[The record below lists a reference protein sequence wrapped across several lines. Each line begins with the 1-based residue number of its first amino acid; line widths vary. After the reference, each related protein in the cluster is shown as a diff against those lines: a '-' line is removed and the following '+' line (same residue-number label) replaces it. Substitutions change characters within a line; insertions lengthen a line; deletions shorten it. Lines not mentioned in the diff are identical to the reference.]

1 MKRLVHLATRRQT
14 PGELE
19 DEFAFHLDM
28 RTQELIQEG
37 WEPGAARAEALRL
50 FGDLEAARAYCRE
63 RDQRRGKRHM
73 RAELLQELRQD
84 LGYAIRALS
93 RSPGFALVA
102 ILTLALGIGAN
113 TAIFSVVRGIL
124 LRPLPFQ
131 QPDRLVAVLAT
142 YEGNPSSYVSP
153 ANLVDWRERN
163 RSFSGFSILEE
174 SGLVLTGAGDPEL
187 LSGYAVSA
195 GYFDMLG
202 LRPVAGRLGFT
213 DAEAAWQGPRVVIL
227 NETLWRNRFGADPA
241 VVGRMITLDDRRY
254 EVVGV
259 APAGSAWPAGTM
271 LWFPFT
277 FDPAR
282 LASSRGAVYLN
293 AIARLRPE
301 ATLTSADD
309 DMRAVAAA
317 LEQEFP
323 DANHAVGA
331 TVVPLRERLT
341 ESIDQPLYILL
352 GGVGF
357 VLLIACSNVA
367 GLLLVRGL
375 AREGELAVR
384 TALGAGR
391 LRLLRQMITE
401 SLVLSLLGGATGL
414 ALAAAGVRLLIRV
427 APPSIPR
434 LDAIHIDPQVLA
446 FALGLALLTG
456 LVFGFL
462 PARVVLRP
470 DMSATLREGGRGGQQ
485 PGANFKAR
493 RLLVAAQ
500 LALSVMLL
508 AGAGLLIRSFSRLMQ
523 VDPGFRT
530 AGTVSFG
537 LSLPDAKYSTRE
549 QQAAFVRDL
558 LEQIEGIPGVQ
569 SAAVGLGT
577 PLTGFSFNFSF
588 AIQGRPPA
596 APDDQPSAQ
605 VRVASAEYFGTMAI
619 PVTRGR
625 GFTPADRAGAPKVLV
640 LTESA
645 ARRFFPGEDPIGR
658 RVRFGW
664 GQREDQLEG
673 EIVGVVGDIKQFS
686 LAVPPSPQFWAVYD
700 QRPVASFDVVI
711 HSARELQSVV
721 TDARQVVHRIDPNLA
736 VSQVRTLEE
745 IVSDSVAEP
754 RFYMILLSLFATV
767 AIGLSG
773 IGIYGVIAYLVGQRS
788 REIGIRLALGA
799 SRRRVVGMVVHEAAA
814 MAALGV
820 VLGLAGAMGLS
831 RVIQSLL
838 FDVSPT
844 DPLTYL
850 AVIVVLGIV
859 ALAACSFPAAR
870 AANLDPA
877 LTMKS
882 E

>member
-1 MKRLVHLATRRQT
+1 MKRLVRLATRR
-14 PGELE
+14 PAVGELE

-28 RTQELIQEG
+28 RTQELIQQG
-37 WEPGAARAEALRL
+37 WEPGAARVEALRL

-63 RDQRRGKRHM
+63 RDLRRGERHM

-84 LGYAIRALS
+84 LGYAVRALR

-102 ILTLALGIGAN
+102 ALTLALGIGAN

-131 QPDRLVAVLAT
+131 EPDRLVAVLAT
-142 YEGNPSSYVSP
+142 YDGNPSSYVSP
-153 ANLVDWRERN
+153 ANLVDWQDRN
-163 RSFSGFSILEE
+163 RSFSSFSILEQH
-174 SGLVLTGAGDPEL
+174 GVVLTGAGDPEL
-187 LSGYAVSA
+187 LSGYDVSA

-202 LRPVAGRLGFT
+202 VRPVAGRLGFT
-213 DAEAAWQGPRVVIL
+213 EAEAAWQGPKVVIL
-227 NETLWRNRFGADPA
+227 NEAVWRNRFGGDPA
-241 VVGRMITLDDRRY
+241 VVGRMITLDDQRY

-259 APAGSAWPAGTM
+259 APSASAWPAGTM

-277 FDPAR
+277 YDPAQ
-282 LASSRGAVYLN
+282 LAGSRGAVYLN
-293 AIARLRPE
+293 AIARLRPG
-301 ATLTSADD
+301 ATVTSAAD

-317 LEQEFP
+317 LEREYP
-323 DANHAVGA
+323 VNLAVGA
-331 TVVPLRERLT
+331 TVVPLQEELT
-341 ESIDQPLYILL
+341 EGFDQPLYILL

-375 AREGELAVR
+375 AREAELAVR

-391 LRLLRQMITE
+391 GRLVRQLVTE
-401 SLVLSLLGGATGL
+401 SLVLALLGGAAGL
-414 ALAAAGVRLLIRV
+414 ALAAAGVRLLLRI

-446 FALGLALLTG
+446 FTILVAVLTG
-456 LVFGFL
+456 LLFGFL
-462 PARVVLRP
+462 PARVVLRS
-470 DMSATLREGGRGGQQ
+470 DVSGTLREAGRGGQQ
-485 PGANFKAR
+485 PGANLRAR
-493 RLLVAAQ
+493 RLLVAVQ

-530 AGTVSFG
+530 SGTVAFG

-558 LEQIEGIPGVQ
+558 LDQIQAVPGVQ

-588 AIQGRPPA
+588 AIEGRPAPA
-596 APDDQPSAQ
+596 PEDQPSAQ
-605 VRVASAEYFGTMAI
+605 VRVASAEYFTTMAI
-619 PVTRGR
+619 PITRGR
-625 GFTPADRAGAPKVLV
+625 GFTPGDRAGGPKVLV
-640 LTESA
+640 LTESG
-645 ARRFFPGEDPIGR
+645 AREFFPGEDPIGQ
-658 RVRFGW
+658 RVRIAW
-664 GQREDQLEG
+664 GGAGNQLEG
-673 EIVGVVGDIKQFS
+673 EIVGVVGDIKQVS
-686 LAVPPSPQFWAVYD
+686 LARAPRPQFWAVYD
-700 QRPVASFDVVI
+700 QRPVSSFDVVI
-711 HSARELQSVV
+711 HSARDLQSVV
-721 TDARQVVHRIDPNLA
+721 ADARQVVHRIDPNLA
-736 VSQVRTLEE
+736 ISQVRTLVE
-745 IVSDSVAEP
+745 IVSDSVAQP
-754 RFYMILLSLFATV
+754 RFYMILLSLFAAV

-799 SRRRVVGMVVHEAAA
+799 TRRRVVGMVVHEAVA
-814 MAALGV
+814 MASLGV
-820 VLGLAGAMGLS
+820 VLGLAGAFGLS
-831 RVIQSLL
+831 RVLQSLL

-844 DPLTYL
+844 DPVTYL
-850 AVIVVLGIV
+850 AVILVLGLV
-859 ALAACSFPAAR
+859 ALAACSVPAAR